1 MKSFKKVLIVGM
13 ALTTVSILGACS
25 SDTDVLTKVGAKQPA
40 RAEGDVLK
48 DQKKTPMTTSKRES
62 IKNEDASSSQ
72 KRYISHDESQKIEEG
87 MTYTDILNT
96 IDYGG
101 ENIKYYNNN
110 EKRVFYTEKD
120 TDGTYEI
127 MVELNTYGYVVNI
140 ERTAIKDTDK
150 DKDNDKDKGKENGVS
165 TKRIEEPVKEYEEK
179 NDRVPWYKD
188 VNNNSAAVSYN
199 QYLKIKKGM
208 PANQVKAAIGQPHVI
223 EKYKSYSVYDYTGY
237 GGEGSLRVIFE
248 PNGTV
253 TDVVEDGLP
262 R

>member
-40 RAEGDVLK
+40 KAEGEVLK
-48 DQKKTPMTTSKRES
+48 DQKETPMTTSKRES
-62 IKNEDASSSQ
+62 IKNEDVPSSQ

-101 ENIKYYNNN
+101 ENIKHYNNK

-140 ERTAIKDTDK
+140 ERTAIKDPD
-150 DKDNDKDKGKENGVS
+150 KENQVS
-165 TKRIEEPVKEYEEK
+165 TKRSEEPVKEYEEK

-188 VNNNSAAVSYN
+188 VNNDSTAVSYN
-199 QYLKIKKGM
+199 HYLKIKKGM

>member
-13 ALTTVSILGACS
+13 ALITVSILGACS

-40 RAEGDVLK
+40 KAEGEVLK

-62 IKNEDASSSQ
+62 IKNEDAPSSQ

-101 ENIKYYNNN
+101 ENIKHYNNH

-140 ERTAIKDTDK
+140 ERTAIKDEGKDTDK
-150 DKDNDKDKGKENGVS
+150 DNQVF
-165 TKRIEEPVKEYEEK
+165 TKRSEEPVKEYEEK

-188 VNNNSAAVSYN
+188 VNNNSVAVSYN
-199 QYLKIKKGM
+199 HYLKIKKGM
-208 PANQVKAAIGQPHVI
+208 AANQVKAAIGQPHVI

-253 TDVVEDGLP
+253 TDVVENGLP

>member
-1 MKSFKKVLIVGM
+1 MKLFKKVLIVGV

-40 RAEGDVLK
+40 KAEGDVLK

-101 ENIKYYNNN
+101 ENIKHYNNN

-140 ERTAIKDTDK
+140 ERTAIKGTDK
-150 DKDNDKDKGKENGVS
+150 ENEVS
-165 TKRIEEPVKEYEEK
+165 MKRIEEPVKEYEEK
-179 NDRVPWYKD
+179 KR
-188 VNNNSAAVSYN
+188 SC
-199 QYLKIKKGM
+199 
-208 PANQVKAAIGQPHVI
+208 
-223 EKYKSYSVYDYTGY
+223 
-237 GGEGSLRVIFE
+237 
-248 PNGTV
+248 TV
-253 TDVVEDGLP
+253 V
-262 R
+262 

>member
-1 MKSFKKVLIVGM
+1 MKSFKRVLIVGM

-40 RAEGDVLK
+40 KAEGDVLK

-101 ENIKYYNNN
+101 ENIKHYNNN

-150 DKDNDKDKGKENGVS
+150 DKGKENRVS

-208 PANQVKAAIGQPHVI
+208 PANQVKATIGQPHVI

>member
-1 MKSFKKVLIVGM
+1 MKSFKKVLIVGV

-25 SDTDVLTKVGAKQPA
+25 SDTDVLTKVGVK
-40 RAEGDVLK
+40 AEGDVLK

-62 IKNEDASSSQ
+62 IKDEDAPSSK

-101 ENIKYYNNN
+101 ENIKHYNNN

-140 ERTAIKDTDK
+140 ERNAIKDTDK
-150 DKDNDKDKGKENGVS
+150 DKDKDKENRVY

-199 QYLKIKKGM
+199 HYLKIKKGM
-208 PANQVKAAIGQPHVI
+208 AANQVKAAIGQPHVI

-248 PNGTV
+248 PNGAV

>member
-1 MKSFKKVLIVGM
+1 M
-13 ALTTVSILGACS
+13 TTLSILGACS
-25 SDTDVLTKVGAKQPA
+25 SDTDVLTKVGVKQPA
-40 RAEGDVLK
+40 KAEGDVLK
-48 DQKKTPMTTSKRES
+48 DQEKTPMTTSKRES
-62 IKNEDASSSQ
+62 IKNEDAPSSK

-87 MTYTDILNT
+87 MTYRDILNT

-101 ENIKYYNNN
+101 ENIKLYNNN

-140 ERTAIKDTDK
+140 ERTAIKGTDK
-150 DKDNDKDKGKENGVS
+150 ENEVS

-199 QYLKIKKGM
+199 HYLKIKKGM

-253 TDVVEDGLP
+253 TDIVEDGLP
-262 R
+262 Q

>member
-1 MKSFKKVLIVGM
+1 MKSFKKVLIVGV

-25 SDTDVLTKVGAKQPA
+25 SDTDVLTKVGVKQPA
-40 RAEGDVLK
+40 KAEGDVLK

-62 IKNEDASSSQ
+62 IKNENAPSSK

-101 ENIKYYNNN
+101 ENIKHYNNN

-140 ERTAIKDTDK
+140 ARTAIKDTDK
-150 DKDNDKDKGKENGVS
+150 DKDKDKENRVY

-199 QYLKIKKGM
+199 HYLKIKKGM

>member
-40 RAEGDVLK
+40 KAEGDVLK

-140 ERTAIKDTDK
+140 ERTAIKDT